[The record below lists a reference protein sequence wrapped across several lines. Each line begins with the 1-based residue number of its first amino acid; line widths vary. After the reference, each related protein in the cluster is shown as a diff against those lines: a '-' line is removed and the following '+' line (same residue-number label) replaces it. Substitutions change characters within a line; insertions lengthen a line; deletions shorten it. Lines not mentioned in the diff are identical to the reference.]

1 MRNILPT
8 PARSPLRHAL
18 RFGVSLWAAASIAG
32 CLPGTRPVIK
42 VALVAPFEGAHR
54 QIAYEAIAA
63 ARMAVRELN
72 TTGIN
77 GGCAVELLALDDGGD
92 PLEAVKQAE
101 KVLLDP
107 QVVAV
112 IGHLLPV
119 TTAAAAPIYARAG
132 LQLLSTEQPNTT
144 PPDAGFAQR
153 FAEANGG
160 TAPGKFAMRAYAA
173 MLAAARCT
181 HPIRSAYSTTP

>member
-18 RFGVSLWAAASIAG
+18 RFCVGLWAAASLAG
-32 CLPGTRPVIK
+32 CLPGTLPVIK

-72 TTGIN
+72 AAGIS
-77 GGCAVELLALDDGGD
+77 GGCAVELLALDDSGD
-92 PLEAVKQAE
+92 PLRAVEQAE

-112 IGHLLPV
+112 IGHWLPA
-119 TTAAAAPIYARAG
+119 TTAAAAPVYARGG
-132 LQLLSTEQPNTT
+132 LKLLSTEQPDTSK
-144 PPDAGFAQR
+144 PDAGFTQR
-153 FAEANGG
+153 FAEANAG
-160 TAPGKFAMRAYAA
+160 TAPGQFAARAYAA
-173 MLAAARCT
+173 MLLAARCT
-181 HPIRSAYSTTP
+181 HPIRGAYSTTP

>member
-1 MRNILPT
+1 MPT
-8 PARSPLRHAL
+8 AALRSLRHAL
-18 RFGVSLWAAASIAG
+18 RLGVSLWAAAGLAG

-63 ARMAVRELN
+63 ARLAVRELN
-72 TTGIN
+72 VAGIS
-77 GGCAVELLALDDGGD
+77 GGCAVELLALDDSGD
-92 PLEAVKQAE
+92 PLEAVRQAQ

-112 IGHLLPV
+112 IGHWLPA
-119 TTAAAAPIYARAG
+119 TTAAAAPIYARVG
-132 LQLLSTEQPNTT
+132 LQLLSTEQPDTT

-153 FAEANGG
+153 FAESNGG
-160 TAPGKFAMRAYAA
+160 IAPGKFAAHAYSA

>member
-18 RFGVSLWAAASIAG
+18 RFCVGLWAAASLAG
-32 CLPGTRPVIK
+32 CLPGTLPVIK

-72 TTGIN
+72 AAGIS
-77 GGCAVELLALDDGGD
+77 GGCAVELLALDDSGD
-92 PLEAVKQAE
+92 PLRAVEQAE

-112 IGHLLPV
+112 IGHWLPA
-119 TTAAAAPIYARAG
+119 TTAAAAPIYSRGG
-132 LQLLSTEQPNTT
+132 LQLLSTEQPDTS
-144 PPDAGFAQR
+144 PPDAGFTQR
-153 FAEANGG
+153 FAEANAG
-160 TAPGKFAMRAYAA
+160 TAPGKFAVRAYAA
-173 MLAAARCT
+173 MLLAARCT
-181 HPIRSAYSTTP
+181 HPIRGAYSTTP